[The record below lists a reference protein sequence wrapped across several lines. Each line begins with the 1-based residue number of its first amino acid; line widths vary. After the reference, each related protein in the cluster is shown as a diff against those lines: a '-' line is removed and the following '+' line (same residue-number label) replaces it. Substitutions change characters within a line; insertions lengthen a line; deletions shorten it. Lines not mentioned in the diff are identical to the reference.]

1 MNIKS
6 KEKKDNSVVELVIQ
20 VSAEEFEAAINKV
33 YNQQRKNIMIPGF
46 RKGKAPRKMVERMY
60 GAEIFYEDAMEATY
74 PAAYEQ
80 ALKEAGLQ
88 SVAYPKLEILEVGKD
103 GYTFKADVTVKPD
116 ASIKGYK
123 GLSVA
128 KPEVKVTAADVK
140 AELKPYI
147 DRASRL
153 VSVERKAKKGDTVEI
168 NFEGFKDGVPFEG
181 GKAENYSLELGSGSF
196 VPGFEDQLIG
206 MKAGQEKDID
216 ITFPEDYTPEL
227 AGAAVVFK
235 VKVNEVKEK
244 QEPTLD
250 DEFAKDV
257 SEFDTLEEFKKDLGE
272 KLKERRQAQADQ
284 EFETAVVDALIEKLE
299 CDVPEAMVDYRADQM
314 MEDYNSRL
322 RSSGIPMEDYLRIMG
337 LSKEDLENQA
347 KTAAARA
354 VRSELALEA
363 VAAAEKIQ
371 VTDADVDAEVSRLA
385 KQYNLEEEKVRETAD
400 LDAMKLELAS
410 RKALELVKAAV
421 KKPVKKAAKKGEE
434 GQAASEQAQETPA
447 AKKPAAKKTTAAKKT
462 SGEKP
467 AAEKSATA
475 KKTTRKTKT
484 EKAAQE

>member
-6 KEKKDNSVVELVIQ
+6 NEKKENSVIELVIQ

-33 YNQQRKNIMIPGF
+33 YNRQRKNIMIPGF

-60 GAEIFYEDAMEATY
+60 GAEIFYEDAIEESY

-80 ALKEAGLQ
+80 ALKETGIEP
-88 SVAYPKLEILEVGKD
+88 VAYPKLEIQEVGKD
-103 GYTFKADVTVKPD
+103 GYTFKADVTVKPE
-116 ASIKGYK
+116 ASIQGYK

-168 NFEGFKDGVPFEG
+168 DFEGFKDGVPFEG
-181 GKAENYSLELGSGSF
+181 GKGENYSLELGSGSF

-206 MKAGQEKDID
+206 MKAGEEKDID

-244 QEPTLD
+244 QEPALD

-257 SEFDTLEEFKKDLGE
+257 SEFDTLDEFKKDLGE
-272 KLKERRQAQADQ
+272 KLKQRRQVQADQ
-284 EFETAVVDALIEKLE
+284 DFETAVVDALIEKLE
-299 CDVPEAMVDYRADQM
+299 CDVPEAMVDYRADRM
-314 MEDYNSRL
+314 MDDYAARL
-322 RSSGIPMEDYLRIMG
+322 QNSGIPMDDYLRIMG
-337 LSKEDLENQA
+337 ISREDLQAQA
-347 KTAAARA
+347 KTSAQRA

-363 VAAAEKIQ
+363 VAKAENIE
-371 VTDADVDAEVSRLA
+371 VTDADVDAEVARLA
-385 KQYNLEEEKVRETAD
+385 KEYDMAEDKVRETINVQAV
-400 LDAMKLELAS
+400 MEELAS
-410 RKALELVKAAV
+410 RKALELVKSSV
-421 KKPVKKAAKKGEE
+421 KKPAKKSSKKAEEGEQAEAGEE
-434 GQAASEQAQETPA
+434 
-447 AKKPAAKKTTAAKKT
+447 KKPAKKAPAKK
-462 SGEKP
+462 S
-467 AAEKSATA
+467 TA
-475 KKTTRKTKT
+475 KKTAAPK
-484 EKAAQE
+484 EKPKSEEPAAE

>member
-6 KEKKDNSVVELVIQ
+6 NEKKENSVIELVIQ

-33 YNQQRKNIMIPGF
+33 YNRQIKNIIIPGF

-60 GAEIFYEDAMEATY
+60 GAEIFYEDAIEESY
-74 PAAYEQ
+74 PTAYEQ
-80 ALKEAGLQ
+80 ALKETGIEP
-88 SVAYPKLEILEVGKD
+88 VAYPKLEIQEVGKD
-103 GYTFKADVTVKPD
+103 GYTFKADVTVKPE
-116 ASIKGYK
+116 ASIQGYK

-168 NFEGFKDGVPFEG
+168 DFEGFKDGVPFEG
-181 GKAENYSLELGSGSF
+181 GKGENYSLELGSGSF

-206 MKAGQEKDID
+206 MKAGEEKDID

-244 QEPTLD
+244 QEPALD

-257 SEFDTLEEFKKDLGE
+257 SEFDTLDEFKKDLGE
-272 KLKERRQAQADQ
+272 KLKQRRQVQADQ
-284 EFETAVVDALIEKLE
+284 DFETAVVDALIEKLE
-299 CDVPEAMVDYRADQM
+299 CDVPEAMVDYRADRM
-314 MEDYNSRL
+314 MDDYAARL
-322 RSSGIPMEDYLRIMG
+322 QNSGIPMDDYLRIMG
-337 LSKEDLENQA
+337 ISREDLQAQA
-347 KTAAARA
+347 KTSAQRA

-363 VAAAEKIQ
+363 VAKAEKIE
-371 VTDADVDAEVSRLA
+371 VTDADVDAEVARLA
-385 KQYNLEEEKVRETAD
+385 KEYDMAEDKVRETINVQAV
-400 LDAMKLELAS
+400 MEELAS
-410 RKALELVKAAV
+410 RKALELVKSSV
-421 KKPVKKAAKKGEE
+421 KKPAKKSSKKAEEGEQAEAGEE
-434 GQAASEQAQETPA
+434 
-447 AKKPAAKKTTAAKKT
+447 KKPAKKAPAKK
-462 SGEKP
+462 S
-467 AAEKSATA
+467 TA
-475 KKTTRKTKT
+475 KKTAAPK
-484 EKAAQE
+484 EKPKSEEPAAE